1 VPSPTFHTDPA
12 SARATARPRFRV
24 AATSLAVLAVLGATL
39 PSATADDLDDDRRQ
53 VRHALAERQEAI
65 EDSRD
70 DVAQAAES
78 LEDARAR
85 LDAARADLADV
96 QRELKAARR
105 HDVEIAVQ
113 LAAAEDELAASR
125 TAVADGRAQ
134 VAAQRA
140 LIGSVVREA
149 YQQQTPL
156 VQVGILLGSDS
167 PDELAD
173 RLQWTDQIFDSTAA
187 DLDHL
192 NRLQELLLAAE
203 QRQASAEAL
212 LAERKAASEAQVAE
226 VKRLTAKAAS
236 RKAEIARLVQRTADA
251 LADAE
256 ASLEADQAA
265 YDRLEAEEARI
276 TARIKAQIAADGG
289 AGNVHGAWGFI
300 KPVDAPAGS
309 GFGMRMHPILHYRR
323 MHWGTDFGASCGA
336 PLYAMADGKVTSA
349 GWTTVGFGYYTI
361 ISYGRRKGVSISSG
375 YAHQSKIIVRAGQQV
390 KQGQVVG
397 YVGTTGLSTGCH
409 LHLQIYRNGVRVNP
423 MNYL

>member
-39 PSATADDLDDDRRQ
+39 PQATADDLDDDRRQ

-361 ISYGRRKGVSISSG
+361 ISDGRRKGVSISSG